1 MKNKIIQFSNKYLP
15 LQIFLILIIII
26 ICIYIKFIRPLTWY
40 IYEKNAYSNEIFQ
53 KIKDICETI
62 RNDEM
67 EVDFPTK
74 RLIYKFPETHPIF
87 SIVYN
92 DAFIEKIRRICGN
105 HKLVPCLELPIE
117 YRKYQV
123 GSEFQ
128 WHRDT
133 FIVNNQHECV
143 ITLTNSSDSSTI
155 MDNILWHKQISSE
168 PNSLMI
174 VRSRGIRH
182 KVTKCQKGERTILK
196 VAFCTSN

>member
-1 MKNKIIQFSNKYLP
+1 MKNKIK
-15 LQIFLILIIII
+15 FLSKQLLFVLFFFIIII
-26 ICIYIKFIRPLTWY
+26 VYIYIKFIIPLTWY
-40 IYEKNAYSNEIFQ
+40 IYEKNAYSNKIFQ
-53 KIKDICETI
+53 KIKNICKTI

-67 EVDFPTK
+67 EIDLSTK

-87 SIVYN
+87 NIVYN
-92 DAFIEKIRRICGN
+92 ENFIDKIRKICGN
-105 HKLVPCLELPIE
+105 NKLVPCLELPIE

-133 FIVNNQHECV
+133 FIVNDQHECV
-143 ITLTNSSDSSTI
+143 ITLTNSSNSLTI
-155 MDNILWHKQISSE
+155 MDNMLWHKQISSD

-182 KVTKCQKGERTILK
+182 KVTKCEKGERTILK

>member
-1 MKNKIIQFSNKYLP
+1 MKNKIIQFSNRY
-15 LQIFLILIIII
+15 LQIFFIFLLIIIV
-26 ICIYIKFIRPLTWY
+26 CIYIKFIRPLTWY
-40 IYEKNAYSNEIFQ
+40 IYEKNAYSNETFQ
-53 KIKDICETI
+53 KIKNICKTI

-67 EVDFPTK
+67 EIDFPTK

-87 SIVYN
+87 NIVYN
-92 DAFIEKIRRICGN
+92 ENFIHKIRKICGN

-117 YRKYQV
+117 YRKYQI

-133 FIVNNQHECV
+133 FIVNDQHECV
-143 ITLTNSSDSSTI
+143 ITLTNSSDSLTI
-155 MDNILWHKQISSE
+155 MDNMLWHKQIASE
-168 PNSLMI
+168 QNSLMV

-182 KVTKCQKGERTILK
+182 KVTKCKKGERTILK